1 MTLSVID
8 AAGSAAAPIDPN
20 LDLFEEIERLKKER
34 NAVIMAHY
42 YQEPDIQDIADV
54 LGDSL
59 LLAREAQKV
68 DADVIVL
75 CGVHFMAETA
85 KILNPEKTVVLP
97 DLEAGC
103 SLADSCPP
111 EEFAA
116 FKAKY
121 PDHVV
126 VSYVNTTAEIK
137 ALSDW
142 TCTSSNATKIVEAI
156 PADQPIIF
164 APDVNLGRYVQ
175 EQTGREMK
183 IWQGSCMVHETFNE
197 RRILKMVAENP
208 GSELIAHPEC
218 EETVLRHA
226 SYIGSTQALL
236 KHTQESD
243 KTTFIVATEA
253 GILHTMRKA
262 SPEKTF
268 LAAAPEF
275 EEEGD
280 VTCGCSTCPH
290 MKLNTLEKV
299 YLCLRDLT
307 PQIEIPASLR
317 DKALAPIER
326 MLGVA

>member
-1 MTLSVID
+1 MTLSVMNQG
-8 AAGSAAAPIDPN
+8 AKSAAPIDPS
-20 LDLFEEIERLKKER
+20 LDLFDEIERLKKER

-183 IWQGSCMVHETFNE
+183 IWEGSCMVHETFNE

-218 EETVLRHA
+218 EEAVLRHA

-262 SPEKTF
+262 SPGKTF
-268 LAAAPEF
+268 IAAAPEF
-275 EEEGD
+275 EEDGD

-299 YLCLRDLT
+299 YLCLRDLS
-307 PQIEIPASLR
+307 PEVEIAAPLR
-317 DKALAPIER
+317 ERALAPIER

>member
-1 MTLSVID
+1 MTLSVINPG
-8 AAGSAAAPIDPN
+8 AKSAAPIDPN
-20 LDLFEEIERLKKER
+20 LDLFDEIERLKKER

-97 DLEAGC
+97 DLDAGC

-183 IWQGSCMVHETFNE
+183 IWEGSCMVHETFNE
-197 RRILKMVAENP
+197 RRILKMVAEHA

-226 SYIGSTQALL
+226 SFIGSTQALL
-236 KHTQESD
+236 KHTQKSD

-268 LAAAPEF
+268 IAAAPEF
-275 EEEGD
+275 EEDGD

-307 PQIEIPASLR
+307 PEVEIAAPLR
-317 DKALAPIER
+317 ERALAPIER
-326 MLGVA
+326 MLGVV